1 MCRGAYTA
9 ETLSSGRLYWRVS
22 MAVSGSIRFGP
33 EVAIQKLL
41 SGQKHQRFEEYRGLK
56 NCQHDFNK
64 LLSLGFLTMSIVFY
78 SPKNLVLFIKAPIWA
93 VL

>member
-1 MCRGAYTA
+1 
-9 ETLSSGRLYWRVS
+9 

-41 SGQKHQRFEEYRGLK
+41 SGQKHQRFEEYR

-64 LLSLGFLTMSIVFY
+64 LLSLGFLTMRLVFY
-78 SPKNLVLFIKAPIWA
+78 APKNPVLFIQAPIWA